1 MKLWS
6 ASKTGILPSATPPI
20 GATLLV
26 LAATLIVTS
35 AAHADCQTDVNSIM
49 TKRMSI
55 IATINAS
62 AKKNGGKLDP
72 VSACPQFKTLASVEG
87 EASAYFAKNGEWCNL
102 PPDYAQKMSQAR
114 AKTATMAARACQ
126 AVVMMKKMK
135 EQQAQQAAEALP
147 KLPTGPL

>member
-6 ASKTGILPSATPPI
+6 ASTSMARRSVRRRVGV
-20 GATLLV
+20 ATLLAV
-26 LAATLIVTS
+26 PLLSTAAS
-35 AAHADCQTDVNSIM
+35 ADCQSDINGIM
-49 TKRMSI
+49 KRRLSV

-72 VSACPQFKTLASVEG
+72 VSACPQFRGLVAIES

-102 PPDYAQKMSQAR
+102 PPDYAEKMSEAR
-114 AKTATMAARACQ
+114 AKTATLATRACQ
-126 AVVMMKKMK
+126 AVAMMKKMK

-147 KLPTGPL
+147 KLPSGPL